1 MVTAYGHVGTYAT
14 SPHPY
19 LPPGARSHGK
29 LRRMLTRHRD
39 RSRVSNFRFVVHLE
53 LKPAHTHTS
62 HDRILQCAD
71 LKSLLR
77 TERTLRSLAHTPSRS
92 PRIYHIVIDVGRHA
106 KPTCLRVPEPII
118 KPSSAKT
125 LSTGGGFSG
134 GMTADSG
141 GTAVAAS

>member
-1 MVTAYGHVGTYAT
+1 
-14 SPHPY
+14 
-19 LPPGARSHGK
+19 
-29 LRRMLTRHRD
+29 MLTGTGVE
-39 RSRVSNFRFVVHLE
+39 SQIFVLWIVVHLE

-62 HDRILQCAD
+62 HDRILQCAA